1 MTTTVLDTKIGEV
14 ENNIPDH
21 AKYITTPEFNKL
33 TAENLAARSKKADF
47 VHQTVF
53 DNILTSFNRK
63 TISNKTKHVEVEKKL
78 TITKDY
84 NFFLSKVCFTS
95 NDRSQ
100 NTFAYQR
107 TLNKLELKKTKLLIM
122 FLVGNQNQ
130 YKVVNI
136 IHNILLSYIA

>member
-1 MTTTVLDTKIGEV
+1 MKWRRKT
-14 ENNIPDH
+14 PYH

-95 NDRSQ
+95 NDGSQ